1 MLSAD
6 RGRLTSGRSALA
18 VAAFLFPAAVLLL
31 LFRIVPA
38 AQVVVESVAPK
49 GEWVGLDTFAFLLSS
64 DSYLGALWTT
74 LQFNLII
81 NPLQIVAALA
91 IALLLADG
99 ARLGGLWQSVL
110 LLPVAVPLAV
120 SSVIW
125 GVAFRPDDG
134 ILNALLAAVGIPG
147 QPWLTS
153 PDQALWSIVILA
165 SWVGV
170 GYWALFLRAGLH
182 EISRSLV
189 EAAAIDGAGYWQT
202 LFRIRLPL
210 LRRTLAFVLVA
221 DTAANVLLFA
231 PVQILTKGGP
241 GGSTNLVMFDVF
253 RNAFTFGDLPLAS
266 AQTVILVIA
275 LLVIV
280 AIQFALLNRGG
291 EREA

>member
-1 MLSAD
+1 MQTD
-6 RGRLTSGRSALA
+6 RRG
-18 VAAFLFPAAVLLL
+18 AAIAAGTFLLPAAVLLL
-31 LFRIVPA
+31 LFRLIPT
-38 AQVVVESVAPK
+38 AQVVLESVAPDGK
-49 GEWVGLDTFAFLLSS
+49 WVGLDTFAFLAGS
-64 DSYLGALWTT
+64 DSFLESLGAT
-74 LQFNLII
+74 LTFNLII
-81 NPLQIVAALA
+81 NPLQIGVAMV
-91 IALLLADG
+91 IALLLTDG
-99 ARLGGLWQSVL
+99 ARLSGLWQSLL
-110 LLPVAVPLAV
+110 LLPIAVPLAV

-134 ILNALLAAVGIPG
+134 ILNAALAAMRLPG

-182 EISRSLV
+182 EIPRSLV

-202 LFRIRLPL
+202 LLRVRLPQ
-210 LRRTLAFVLVA
+210 LRRALAFVLVA

-241 GGSTNLVMFDVF
+241 GGSTNLVMYDIF

-266 AQTVILVIA
+266 AQTVILVA
-275 LLVIV
+275 GLLVIV
-280 AIQFALLNRGG
+280 AIQFSLLNGG
-291 EREA
+291 EERA